1 MFFPHACILE
11 IKKLNLDRV
20 SRFFTFILE
29 SAQLHQLLC
38 YFMGCV
44 AKTGAADGRVTD
56 VSAQPHLHAQIQPV
70 QVASLPS
77 FHHLIM
83 CALVSELPTVLPT
96 SSRDGE

>member
-1 MFFPHACILE
+1 MFDKGANCQ
-11 IKKLNLDRV
+11 KDMQ
-20 SRFFTFILE
+20 SRE
-29 SAQLHQLLC
+29 
-38 YFMGCV
+38 GCV

>member
-1 MFFPHACILE
+1 MKTGINRQFRLAVRPVGN
-11 IKKLNLDRV
+11 IK
-20 SRFFTFILE
+20 
-29 SAQLHQLLC
+29 
-38 YFMGCV
+38 GCV

>member
-1 MFFPHACILE
+1 MPAALKALPFPSSKQIQTTQTGFRTNAIAFRCNE
-11 IKKLNLDRV
+11 
-20 SRFFTFILE
+20 
-29 SAQLHQLLC
+29 
-38 YFMGCV
+38 GCV

>member
-1 MFFPHACILE
+1 MARDSVTSF
-11 IKKLNLDRV
+11 
-20 SRFFTFILE
+20 
-29 SAQLHQLLC
+29 QLS
-38 YFMGCV
+38 FEGCV

>member
-1 MFFPHACILE
+1 MQKLTITRPDDWHLHLRDGAALKAVLPHTV
-11 IKKLNLDRV
+11 R
-20 SRFFTFILE
+20 
-29 SAQLHQLLC
+29 
-38 YFMGCV
+38 GCV